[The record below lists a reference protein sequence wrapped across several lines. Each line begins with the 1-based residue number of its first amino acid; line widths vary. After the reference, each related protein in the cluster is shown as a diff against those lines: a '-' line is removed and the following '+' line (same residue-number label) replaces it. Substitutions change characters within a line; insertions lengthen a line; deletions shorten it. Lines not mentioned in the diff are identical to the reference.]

1 MHNQEFVAMPA
12 NEVAKLLANDSLN
25 VINEEMVFHA
35 LVLWA
40 KHDMAARKKHLSKL
54 LVHIKLPLLSP
65 QVWYSLSVLFMSI
78 VIACHV
84 DLSNHIGICIVY
96 YIRQVNVVNGGYTVM
111 L

>member
-25 VINEEMVFHA
+25 VMNEEMVFHA

-54 LVHIKLPLLSP
+54 LIHIKLPLLSP
-65 QVWYSLSVLFMSI
+65 QVWYSSFSLCYSHPLLQRAVLM
-78 VIACHV
+78 
-84 DLSNHIGICIVY
+84 
-96 YIRQVNVVNGGYTVM
+96 
-111 L
+111 